1 MLHGIDNRIGASFD
15 VRWETTPMREHDGT
29 DEVAAARRRRD
40 VAVILAAGVLR
51 HCREAKKA
59 VMPCPA
65 EPSESAEICLEPSG
79 TSRLSVPAG
88 AGG

>member
-1 MLHGIDNRIGASFD
+1 
-15 VRWETTPMREHDGT
+15 MREHDGT

-59 VMPCPA
+59 VTPCSG
-65 EPSESAEICLEPSG
+65 ESSESARNRLEPSG
-79 TSRLSVPAG
+79 ASRLSVPTG
-88 AGG
+88 SGG

>member
-1 MLHGIDNRIGASFD
+1 
-15 VRWETTPMREHDGT
+15 MREHDGR

-40 VAVILAAGVLR
+40 VAAILAAGVLR

-59 VMPCPA
+59 VMPCPG
-65 EPSESAEICLEPSG
+65 ESSESAGNSTFCLEPSG
-79 TSRLSVPAG
+79 RSRLSVPAG